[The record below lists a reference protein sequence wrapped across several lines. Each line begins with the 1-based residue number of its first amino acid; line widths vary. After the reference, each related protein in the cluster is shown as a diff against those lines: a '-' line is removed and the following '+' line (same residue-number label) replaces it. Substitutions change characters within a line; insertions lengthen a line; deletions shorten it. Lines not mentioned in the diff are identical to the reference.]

1 MTGPGADSSARKAR
15 LDARSATL
23 RAKVDELLGDF
34 DKRTEQLREARQA
47 AAALS
52 AELSS
57 PDGAV
62 RVRIDSSGALTR
74 LQLGPTAFDGTTPE
88 QLARTITE
96 LVVRGTAQVRRQ
108 ATELMRPLTE
118 DLPDVSD
125 LVPGAP
131 SLADMLPGIPEGPA
145 PETPAAPRHAA
156 VDRDEAPETWLRGN
170 R

>member
-1 MTGPGADSSARKAR
+1 MTGPAPDSSDRKAR

-23 RAKVDELLGDF
+23 RAKVGELLGDF
-34 DKRTEQLREARQA
+34 DKRTEQLREAQQA

-57 PDGAV
+57 PNGTV
-62 RVRIDSSGALTR
+62 RVRIDSAGTLTELR
-74 LQLGPTAFDGTTPE
+74 LGRTAFDDTTPE
-88 QLARTITE
+88 ELARTITE

-108 ATELMRPLTE
+108 AAELMRPLTE
-118 DLPDVSD
+118 GLPDVSD

-131 SLADMLPGIPEGPA
+131 SLADMLPGIPDEPA
-145 PETPAAPRHAA
+145 PQDPRRPRQ
-156 VDRDEAPETWLRGN
+156 DSDDAPETWLRGGE